1 MGVDYMLPLTFVCGL
16 RIAPTRTTCGM
27 STPQV
32 ISTTTTRTT
41 LIGRSRIVPHE
52 SAKWSTHSADCMMK
66 GRHKESNPMP
76 KGRTIRTG
84 HGWLS
89 SQSHYQPGR
98 KDTAM
103 DDEEIIGYE
112 ALWQSMMKCK
122 RGVMWKDSV
131 ANFNLNGV
139 KEVGKLSDDLM
150 EGRYKERPHKY
161 FTVTSPKR
169 REIMSIS
176 FRDRVYQRSLNDVA
190 IYPIMCRSMI
200 YDNGACQQ
208 GKGTDFARD
217 RFKCH
222 LQRFYRKHGREGYV
236 LKLDIR
242 GYYPN
247 MRHDAVKAKFQKHL
261 DANVYERAAAIL
273 DSFPGDVGFNPG
285 SQIIQIAGI
294 SVLDE
299 LDHFIKERLRIKYY
313 VRYMD
318 DMLLIGETKEELA
331 EIKDQISAK
340 LAEIGFE
347 LHPKKS
353 KIISLKKE
361 IMFLGFKFRLTD
373 TGKVV
378 LILDPNRVKAERK
391 KLFRMARLVAE
402 GKLSKDKVDQ
412 CYQSWRNNASKGN
425 SWHLLQNMD
434 QYYRDLWR

>member
-1 MGVDYMLPLTFVCGL
+1 
-16 RIAPTRTTCGM
+16 
-27 STPQV
+27 
-32 ISTTTTRTT
+32 
-41 LIGRSRIVPHE
+41 
-52 SAKWSTHSADCMMK
+52 
-66 GRHKESNPMP
+66 MP

-150 EGRYKERPHKY
+150 KGRYKERPHKY

-190 IYPIMCRSMI
+190 IYPVMCRSMI
-200 YDNGACQQ
+200 YDNGACQN

-261 DANVYERAAAIL
+261 DANVYERATAIL
-273 DSFPGDVGFNPG
+273 DSFPGEVGFNPG